1 MDVAV
6 VTVNYLLYVVLPLW
20 LLVGIADWLCHR
32 ATHIETTSGAKES
45 LIHLLMLAEVGIGVL
60 LGLFLQINALVIAVM
75 LVCFVAHEFT
85 AHWDLRYAAP
95 RRRITPIEQHV
106 HNYLGALP
114 FMSLSLIIVLHWP
127 QALAL
132 IGLGAE
138 PADLSLRLKSTP
150 LPVAYVTTLIG
161 LIALFE
167 ILPYFEELWR
177 GLAANRGR
185 LMPEKPR
192 PG

>member
-1 MDVAV
+1 MDVAA

-20 LLVGIADWLCHR
+20 LVVGIADWLCHR

-45 LIHLLMLAEVGIGVL
+45 LIHLLMLAEVGVAVL
-60 LGLFLQINALVIAVM
+60 LGLFLEINALVIAAM
-75 LVCFVAHEFT
+75 IACFVAHEFT

-114 FMSLSLIIVLHWP
+114 FMALSFVVVLHWP
-127 QALAL
+127 QALSL
-132 IGLGAE
+132 LGLGPQ
-138 PADLSLRLKSTP
+138 PADFSVRLKATP
-150 LPVAYVTTLIG
+150 LPVAYVAALIA

-167 ILPYFEELWR
+167 VLPYLEEFWR
-177 GLAANRGR
+177 GLAANGGR
-185 LMPEKPR
+185 RMPEKPR
-192 PG
+192 AG

>member
-1 MDVAV
+1 MDVAA

-20 LLVGIADWLCHR
+20 LVVGIADWLCHR
-32 ATHIETTSGAKES
+32 ATRIETTSGAKES
-45 LIHLLMLAEVGIGVL
+45 LIHLLMLAEVGLGVL

-75 LVCFVAHEFT
+75 AVCFLAHEFT

-114 FMSLSLIIVLHWP
+114 FMSLSFIIVLHWP

-132 IGLGAE
+132 LGLGPEA
-138 PADLSLRLKSTP
+138 ADLSIRLKSAP
-150 LPVAYVTTLIG
+150 LPVAYVVTLIG

-167 ILPYFEELWR
+167 VLPYVEELWR

-185 LMPEKPR
+185 LTSEKSR
-192 PG
+192 AG